1 MCHCV
6 DRRRCKNKADFFYP
20 CGKWRNFSPFQREE
34 MLQKMNV
41 WDNEKS
47 IKDTDVTGKLMDET
61 KEELSDTK
69 TELTPL
75 TRAASNIDN

>member
-1 MCHCV
+1 
-6 DRRRCKNKADFFYP
+6 
-20 CGKWRNFSPFQREE
+20 